1 MATPYSAYIATDR
14 RTALAVG
21 IELPQRVTGAA
32 LYADVSG
39 FSPLTRVLA
48 EALGAQRGAEE
59 LTSYLNTIYGALIAE
74 IDRHNG
80 SVVSFSGDAL
90 LCWFDGDNGL
100 RATGCAFAMQVAV
113 RACADVVMATG
124 PRIRFSLKTSVVAG
138 QANRFVVGDPNI
150 QLFDVLAGDLLDL
163 LAAADH
169 MATGGDV
176 VVDDATATQLAT
188 HAKLGAIRMGVQ
200 QRRFYVVESL
210 DATQTHTEHQ
220 TLSEIELAPEQAR
233 PWMPAPV
240 FERLSRG
247 QGEFLAEL
255 RPAVAFFA
263 RFDYSAA
270 ANSHDAY
277 GALAQFVRDVQ
288 RILARYE
295 GTLLQ
300 VTLGE
305 KGNFL
310 YAVFGAPVAHEN
322 DAMRAVA
329 VADALHALAKFH
341 PAIHAIQ
348 IGVSQGRMRVGAYGG
363 PTRRTY
369 SALGNE
375 VNIAARLME
384 KAEPG
389 HTLITTRVAQALDDR
404 GRVSAVGEM
413 DLKGQSK
420 PVTVFLLK
428 QVDEKRTPQE
438 DDDDS
443 KKQDEPALVGREEEQ
458 AALQTAVQAI
468 SREGTGCVCIVGEA
482 GIGKSR
488 LVMHAVA
495 HAAQLGVQ
503 VAIGLGEQVEQDTP
517 YFVWRAILRKM
528 LAIQPENNADMIRT
542 RVLAQCV
549 DDALV
554 LDRLPLLNAV
564 LPLNEDD
571 NNLTRAM
578 AGDVRADNTRDV
590 VAILLGHI
598 VRDERWVIVIEDA
611 HWLDSASWQLLN
623 VVRARVSSILMI
635 VTARQAGLDA
645 GASIDVDLQR
655 LRDDP
660 RTQWISLQPL
670 DTTDIHTL
678 ACNQLGVTTLP
689 KALVEFIDARADGN
703 PFICEEIVHA
713 LRETQLIRVVNGV
726 CELQP
731 GVHDLTQLDFPDT
744 IQGIVTSRLDRL
756 PMDQQ
761 LTLKVASVFGRSFAM
776 RALQDVYPVPIAPTD
791 LQSHLDALCELD
803 ITSLE
808 TTEPDKRYTFKHN
821 VTLDVVYGTMLFAQ
835 RRELHR
841 AAGTWFEQVYADDPL
856 PAYPLLAHHWRRA
869 VGDTADDTGAA
880 QKALGYLELSG
891 DQAVHS
897 SAYRE
902 AVSLYSQL
910 LEVDSLKLHPGKS
923 ASSIDRARWHAKIG
937 EAYRGWGHFSDGMAA
952 LKEAVALYGEPL
964 PDAPAGL
971 IGKLLREVVRQTYTR
986 ARPARRIG
994 AAPVER
1000 VPRLKSE
1007 ARANQFLAEMLF
1019 FDSKPLAS
1027 LYTSVRMLNISERA
1041 GHSAELAEAYG
1052 AVSLLTGVIGLRS
1065 AADAYH
1071 ARALDVARAVDQPA
1085 VLADVLRIDGLYRI
1099 GMGQFAQSERDLTQ
1113 ALEIADLLR
1122 DKRHVGDCRTLLAH
1136 IAYLRGEFDASS
1148 SQSAEIV
1155 ALGRRDDNPTLL
1167 LWGLF
1172 LRASNELRLGN
1183 VDDALQLAEEATQHA
1198 DQGARIY
1205 AAGTLALARWHN
1217 GDHAGAVSL
1226 AHEVSALIQKS
1237 HRAPA
1242 AYNVHA
1248 GYVACA
1254 EIALTN
1260 LTIQPSAD
1268 RMRAAQQACQ
1278 HLKAYARSFP
1288 VGKPAASFYEGLL
1301 AFANDKTAQ
1310 AQRLW
1315 RRSADEAKRL
1325 NMPYEQARALLEL
1338 GRHTTFTAQAS
1349 TVLTT
1354 AIQIFERLRTPLE
1367 LHWAREAMEMTT

>member
-1 MATPYSAYIATDR
+1 M
-14 RTALAVG
+14 
-21 IELPQRVTGAA
+21 ELPQRVTGAV
-32 LYADVSG
+32 LYADISG

-74 IDRHNG
+74 INRHNG

-100 RATGCAFAMQVAV
+100 RATGCAFAMQAAM
-113 RACADVVMATG
+113 RTRADVVMTTG
-124 PRIRFSLKTSVVAG
+124 ERIRFALKTSVAVG
-138 QANRFVVGDPNI
+138 QANRIVLGDPNI

-163 LAAADH
+163 LAATDH
-169 MATGGDV
+169 VATGGDV

-188 HAKLGAIRMGVQ
+188 YAELGAIRMDVQ

-220 TLSEIELAPEQAR
+220 TLNEIELAPEQAR

-263 RFDYSAA
+263 RFDYAA
-270 ANSHDAY
+270 TANSDDAY
-277 GALAQFVRDVQ
+277 GALAQFVRDGQ
-288 RILARYE
+288 RILARFE

-310 YAVFGAPVAHEN
+310 YAAFGAPIAHEN

-329 VADALHALAKFH
+329 VADALHALAKSH
-341 PAIHAIQ
+341 PAIHGIQ
-348 IGVSQGRMRVGAYGG
+348 IGISQGRMRVGAYGG

-369 SALGNE
+369 GALGNE

-384 KAEPG
+384 KAKPG
-389 HTLITTRVAQALDDR
+389 HTLITARVAEALDDR
-404 GRVSAVGEM
+404 GRVGAVGEM

-428 QVDEKRTPQE
+428 PVDEKRTPQE
-438 DDDDS
+438 DDDDGE
-443 KKQDEPALVGREEEQ
+443 KRDEPALVGREEEQ
-458 AALQTAVQAI
+458 ATLQTAVQAI
-468 SREGTGCVCIVGEA
+468 SMEGAQCVGIVGEA

-495 HAAQLGVQ
+495 HATQLGIQ
-503 VAIGLGEQVEQDTP
+503 VAIGQGEQVEQDTP

-528 LAIQPENNADMIRT
+528 LAIQPEDNADMIRA

-564 LPLNEDD
+564 LPLNEVD
-571 NNLTRAM
+571 NDLTRAM
-578 AGDVRADNTRDV
+578 AGEVRADNTRDV
-590 VAILLGHI
+590 VATLLGHI

-623 VVRARVSSILMI
+623 GVRARVSSILMI
-635 VTARQAGLDA
+635 VTARQAELDA
-645 GASIDVDLQR
+645 GASSDVDLQR

-670 DTTDIHTL
+670 NTTDIHTL
-678 ACNQLGVTTLP
+678 ACNQLRVTTLP
-689 KALVEFIDARADGN
+689 RALVEFIDARADGN
-703 PFICEEIVHA
+703 PFFCEEIVHT

-731 GVHDLTQLDFPDT
+731 GVHDLTELDFPDT
-744 IQGIVTSRLDRL
+744 IQGVVTSRLDRL

-761 LTLKVASVFGRSFAM
+761 LTLKVASVFGRSFTV
-776 RALQDVYPVPIAPTD
+776 RALQDVYPVPIVPTD

-803 ITSLE
+803 ITPLE
-808 TTEPDKRYTFKHN
+808 TTEPEKRYIFKHN
-821 VTLDVVYGTMLFAQ
+821 VTRDVVYGTMLFAQ

-841 AAGTWFEQVYADDPL
+841 AAGTWFEHVYADDPS
-856 PAYPLLAHHWRRA
+856 PAYPLLAHHWRHA
-869 VGDTADDTGAA
+869 VGDTADDIGAA
-880 QKALGYLELSG
+880 QKALRYLELGG
-891 DQAVHS
+891 DQAVHN

-910 LEVDSLKLHPGKS
+910 LEVDGLNLRPGKS
-923 ASSIDRARWHAKIG
+923 APSADRARWYAKIG
-937 EAYRGWGHFSDGMAA
+937 EAYRGWGRFSDGMTA
-952 LKEAVALYGEPL
+952 LSEAVALYGEPL
-964 PDAPAGL
+964 PVAPAGL
-971 IGKLLREVVRQTYTR
+971 VGKLLREVVRQAYTR
-986 ARPARRIG
+986 ARPARRTG
-994 AAPVER
+994 TAPVES

-1027 LYTSVRMLNISERA
+1027 LYASMRMLNVSERA

-1052 AVSLLTGVIGLRS
+1052 AVSLLTGVIGLHS
-1065 AADAYH
+1065 LADAYH

-1085 VLADVLRIDGLYRI
+1085 VLADVLRIDALYRI

-1113 ALEIADLLR
+1113 ALDIAELLR
-1122 DKRHVGDCRTLLAH
+1122 DKRHLGDCRTLLAH
-1136 IAYLRGEFDASS
+1136 IAFLRGEFDASS

-1155 ALGRRDDNPTLL
+1155 AQGQRDDNPTLL

-1183 VDDALQLAEEATQHA
+1183 VDDALRLADEATQHA
-1198 DQGARIY
+1198 DAGARIY
-1205 AAGTLALARWHN
+1205 TAGTLALARWHC

-1226 AHEVSALIQKS
+1226 ANEVSTLIKKS
-1237 HRAPA
+1237 RRAPS

-1254 EIALTN
+1254 EIALAD
-1260 LTIQPSAD
+1260 LSIQPSAD
-1268 RMRAAQQACQ
+1268 RMRAAQQTCQ
-1278 HLKAYARSFP
+1278 HLKAYARLFP
-1288 VGKPAASFYEGLL
+1288 VGKPTASFYEGLL
-1301 AFANDKTAQ
+1301 AFANGKTAQ

-1338 GRHTTFTAQAS
+1338 GRHAAVATQA
-1349 TVLTT
+1349 TT
-1354 AIQIFERLRTPLE
+1354 ALSAAIQLFERLRTPQE
-1367 LHWAREAMEMTT
+1367 LQRARKAMEMAA